1 MGGVKSYKSSTTT
14 AASASTNMNCSVLH
28 RELPSYGMEKRL
40 DPVTLQPFWDFVK
53 AKEPLIQ
60 SPYFPVLFSFTAYM
74 TFCLPYI
81 ALDFLSTKV
90 PAVRKYKIQ
99 PLIYPTLGMMVP
111 CMVQCVYHHVVFIF
125 PVTVAHW
132 YWRPVDLPAMAP
144 ELPRV
149 LLDVTVCL
157 LLFDFQYFLWHLL
170 HHKVPW
176 LYKTFHKVHHKHVS
190 TFALTTQ
197 YSSVWELLS
206 LGFFAAI
213 NPVLLKCHPLT
224 EMIFF
229 LVNIWLSVEDHSGYE
244 LPWSTNRLIPFGL
257 YGGAPHHDL
266 HHLKFRCNYAPYFTH
281 WDRLF
286 GSLAHA
292 HSQQ

>member
-1 MGGVKSYKSSTTT
+1 
-14 AASASTNMNCSVLH
+14 MNCSVHHSVL
-28 RELPSYGMEKRL
+28 LSYGMEKRL
-40 DPVTLQPFWDFVK
+40 DPVTLQLLWDFVK
-53 AKEPLIQ
+53 AKEQLLK
-60 SPYFPVLFSFTAYM
+60 SPYFPVLFSFTAYL

-99 PLIYPTLGMMVP
+99 PLSYPTLGMMVP
-111 CMVQCVYHHVVFIF
+111 CMVQCVYHHAVFIF

-132 YWRPVDLPAMAP
+132 YWRPVDLPVMAP
-144 ELPRV
+144 DLPRV

-244 LPWSTNRLIPFGL
+244 LPWSTNRLMPFGL

-266 HHLKFRCNYAPYFTH
+266 HHLKFKCNYAPYFTH

-286 GSLAHA
+286 GTLAHA
-292 HSQQ
+292 RSQQ